1 MRRLPRQIGKHRGSK
16 TGDAEQSKPLQP
28 QGRDAICSAV
38 AADVIRG
45 APQTLAGFAGCFVF
59 RPKRRL
65 CAGHP
70 RSCGPVH
77 ECADAFSFNET
88 SPANLHRLQLARAN

>member
-16 TGDAEQSKPLQP
+16 TDDAEQSKPLQP
-28 QGRDAICSAV
+28 KGCGVICGGV

-45 APQTLAGFAGCFVF
+45 APQTLAGLAGCFAF

-65 CAGHP
+65 YGGHS
-70 RSCGPVH
+70 RSCRLVH
-77 ECADAFSFNET
+77 KCADAVSFDET
-88 SPANLHRLQLARAN
+88 APANLHCL